1 MLFQLDLF
9 LRIFVAAVCGSVMG
23 YERAQRMKAAGVR
36 THILVSAA
44 SALFIIISK
53 YSFDDLLGQTNI
65 VLDPSRVAAQVVSGI
80 SFIGAGT
87 ILIRNSNINGLT
99 TAAGLWIM
107 SGIGMALGAGMYFIG
122 IVTTILIVII
132 QYFMRARFL
141 HEIII
146 RKETIKFTIEAS
158 YTPQLKREIVE
169 LLESHGI
176 ERISFYI
183 FKIDRDMIYLNVT
196 GKVAAKGYDNNAMIE
211 NLVNLDDIK
220 AVG

>member
-1 MLFQLDLF
+1 
-9 LRIFVAAVCGSVMG
+9 
-23 YERAQRMKAAGVR
+23 
-36 THILVSAA
+36 
-44 SALFIIISK
+44 
-53 YSFDDLLGQTNI
+53 
-65 VLDPSRVAAQVVSGI
+65 
-80 SFIGAGT
+80 
-87 ILIRNSNINGLT
+87 
-99 TAAGLWIM
+99 M